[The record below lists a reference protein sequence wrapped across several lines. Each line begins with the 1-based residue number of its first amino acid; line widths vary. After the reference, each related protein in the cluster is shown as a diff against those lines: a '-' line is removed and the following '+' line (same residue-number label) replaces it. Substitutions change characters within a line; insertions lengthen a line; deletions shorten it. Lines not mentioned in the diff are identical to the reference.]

1 MSRIEEALKK
11 AARHRDQTRK
21 PDVGAVEA
29 TPVKPVAASPRVEK
43 QNEGGEALLAVE
55 PLRPSSSLVVTTSTE
70 RTPAAEEFNKLRA
83 AVVALTRGEPF
94 LNTLL
99 VTSGISEE
107 GKSMTALN
115 LAVSLAK
122 EQDHT
127 VLLVDTD
134 LRRPSLHHYLG
145 ISPDKGLVHC
155 LRDNVPISEVLVKT
169 GIGKLVFL
177 PAGEA
182 LKDPLDLISS
192 QRMRDIIAELKKR
205 YPERYVIF
213 DSPPALP
220 FADAGVLADMV
231 DSTLI
236 VVREGRAAKEDVRR
250 LVENFKEHHLL
261 GAVYNDTHSFS
272 KKQGYYYYY

>member
-11 AARHRDQTRK
+11 AVHHRDKSRD
-21 PDVGAVEA
+21 PDSVTTEVPA
-29 TPVKPVAASPRVEK
+29 VKPVAPPSRVEK
-43 QNEGGEALLAVE
+43 RSGGAQALLSVD
-55 PLRPSSSLVVTTSTE
+55 PLKPSNKLLVTTSME
-70 RTPAAEEFNKLRA
+70 RVPAAEEFNKLRA

-99 VTSGISEE
+99 ITSGVSEE

-134 LRRPSLHHYLG
+134 LRRPALHKYLG
-145 ISPDKGLVHC
+145 ISPEKGLTNC
-155 LRDNVPISEVLVKT
+155 LRDNLPISEVLVKT

-182 LKDPLDLISS
+182 LKDPLDLLSS
-192 QRMRDIIAELKKR
+192 QRMRDVVAELKKR

-250 LVENFKEHHLL
+250 LLESFKEHHLL
-261 GAVYNDTHSFS
+261 GAIYNDTHSFS

>member
-11 AARHRDQTRK
+11 AARHRDQSREPESTTMVA
-21 PDVGAVEA
+21 PA
-29 TPVKPVAASPRVEK
+29 VKPVSSSPRAETK
-43 QNEGGEALLAVE
+43 NEDAQALLTVD
-55 PLRPSSSLVVTTSTE
+55 PLETSNKMVVTTTQE

-99 VTSGISEE
+99 ITSGISEE

-134 LRRPSLHHYLG
+134 LRRPSLHKYLG
-145 ISPDKGLVHC
+145 INPEKGLIHC
-155 LRDNVPISEVLVKT
+155 LRDNLPISEALIKT

-192 QRMRDIIAELKKR
+192 QRMRDVVNELKER

-250 LVENFKEHHLL
+250 LLESFKEHHLL
-261 GAVYNDTHSFS
+261 GAIYNDSKSFS